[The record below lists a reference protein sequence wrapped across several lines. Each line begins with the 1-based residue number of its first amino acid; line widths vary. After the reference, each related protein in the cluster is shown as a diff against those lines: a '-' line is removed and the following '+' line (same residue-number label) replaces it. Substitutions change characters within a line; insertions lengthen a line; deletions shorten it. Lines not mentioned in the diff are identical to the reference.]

1 MRILQKGLR
10 EMKDNEETMGLVLSK
25 NYSQIFCE
33 RLKELRKQNNL
44 TQLDFAAIFNVSKG
58 TVSTW

>member
-1 MRILQKGLR
+1 
-10 EMKDNEETMGLVLSK
+10 MKDNEETMGLVLSK